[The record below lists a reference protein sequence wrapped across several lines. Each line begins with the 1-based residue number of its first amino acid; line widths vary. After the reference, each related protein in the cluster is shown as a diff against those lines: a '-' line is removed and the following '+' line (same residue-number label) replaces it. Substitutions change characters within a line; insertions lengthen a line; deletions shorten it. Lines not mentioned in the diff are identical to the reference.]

1 MSSAISRVMSL
12 DDHLSRPD
20 VATRFKRPTRKHDGP
35 PYRFLFGLASDG
47 VYICP
52 FCYQKG
58 GELLPRRFT
67 LTSRSWRLFSVALAW
82 ESPPPDVI
90 RHPALRSSD
99 FPHLG
104 PFGIS
109 RCDHLCYSYY
119 VLFDNNLI

>member
-58 GELLPRRFT
+58 GELLPRLFN
-67 LTSRSWRLFSVALAW
+67 LTGVCRR
-82 ESPPPDVI
+82 
-90 RHPALRSSD
+90 
-99 FPHLG
+99 
-104 PFGIS
+104 
-109 RCDHLCYSYY
+109 
-119 VLFDNNLI
+119 